1 MLELGDP
8 LHADESCAHDE
19 NPCFLCA
26 QGLDLLVLIENVPT
40 ASFEKALIELW
51 PTALGACLLMN
62 CGKPQRL
69 APFVER
75 PKIAAGADHAEVKIY
90 DLFSLR
96 KHRLDGARLFRP
108 IQLCDLTPD
117 ELATHSTFNDRLYA
131 KCQRIQ
137 MLWLHI
143 GTKHS
148 GGVLKILLCID
159 NGHQVVVR
167 QVPGAAQSSK
177 TATND
182 QDTTMCRRWWHHCFV
197 QEAG

>member
-1 MLELGDP
+1 MLKLGDP
-8 LHADESCAHDE
+8 LHSDKPCTHDQD
-19 NPCFLCA
+19 PCFLFV
-26 QGLDLLVLIENVPT
+26 QGLDLIVLIENVPA
-40 ASFEKALIELW
+40 ASFEKPLVKLW
-51 PTALGACLLMN
+51 PTALRACLLMN

-69 APFVER
+69 APFVKR
-75 PKIAAGADHAEVKIY
+75 PKIAAGANDTEVKID
-90 DLFSLR
+90 DLLGCR
-96 KHRLDGARLFRP
+96 KHWLDCACLLRP

-117 ELATHSTFNDRLYA
+117 ELATHATFNDWLHA